1 MRTAASD
8 SPRSPEFRRVVADS
22 KLQAKTRVAVI
33 ADFIEE
39 GWPSMDLVAEMLSD
53 HLARE
58 HAECFEVELVRPR
71 FVWPTSHR
79 RIANKQSLA
88 ATKLFNRFAV
98 YPRWIARNR
107 ARFDIFHIV
116 DHSYSHLIHHLPAD
130 RCVVT
135 CHDLDTFRCLLEP
148 DIEKRSWAFRAMTR
162 RIFVGFRQA
171 ARVNCVS
178 SAIRDDVV
186 SRGLIP
192 RERLEVVPNGVH
204 PIFTAVADPD
214 ADTEICRLLGRRS
227 IGSIEI
233 LHVGSTQPRKR
244 IDLLLRMFAAVR
256 ANLPDARLIR
266 VGGGL
271 TRQNRELAEQLGV
284 SDAIAILPFLERR
297 ILAAVYRRADVLV
310 LPSDAEGFGLPI
322 IEALACGVPV
332 IASALPVLREV
343 GGNAVRY
350 CAVGDVDAW
359 SRAIAEVIR
368 ERDAD
373 GHAHLERRA
382 RATAHASRFSWSANA
397 DRAAHAYREL
407 LDRAKPR
414 T

>member
-1 MRTAASD
+1 M
-8 SPRSPEFRRVVADS
+8 
-22 KLQAKTRVAVI
+22 QAKPRVAVI
-33 ADFIEE
+33 SDFIEE
-39 GWPSMDLVAEMLSD
+39 RWPSMDLVAEMLSD

-58 HAECFEVELVRPR
+58 HAKCFEVELVRPR
-71 FVWPTSHR
+71 FIWPSNHR
-79 RIANKQSLA
+79 SIANKQSLA
-88 ATKLFNRFAV
+88 AARLFNRFAV

-107 ARFDIFHIV
+107 SRFDIFHIV

-148 DIEKRSWAFRAMTR
+148 DVENRSWAFRAMTR
-162 RIFVGFRQA
+162 RIFSGFHRA
-171 ARVNCVS
+171 ARVNCDS
-178 SAIRDDVV
+178 SAIRDEVV
-186 SRGLIP
+186 RRGIIP
-192 RERLEVVPNGVH
+192 SERLEVVHNGVH
-204 PIFTAVADPD
+204 PIFTAVADPEAD
-214 ADTEICRLLGRRS
+214 AEICRLLGRRS

-244 IDLLLRMFAAVR
+244 IDLLLKIFAAVR
-256 ANLPDARLIR
+256 ANHPGARLVR

-271 TRQNRELAEQLGV
+271 TTQNRALAEQLGV
-284 SDAIAILPFLERR
+284 SDAITILPFLERR
-297 ILAAVYRRADVLV
+297 ILAAAYRRADVLM

-332 IASALPVLREV
+332 IASDLPVLREV
-343 GGNAVRY
+343 GGDAVRY

-359 SRAIAEVIR
+359 SNAIIEVIR

-373 GHAHLERRA
+373 SRADLERRA
-382 RATAHASRFSWSANA
+382 RATAQASRFSWSANA
-397 DRAAHAYREL
+397 DRAAQAYREL

>member
-1 MRTAASD
+1 
-8 SPRSPEFRRVVADS
+8 
-22 KLQAKTRVAVI
+22 LQAKPRVAVI
-33 ADFIEE
+33 SDFIEE

-58 HAECFEVELVRPR
+58 HAGCFEVELVRPR
-71 FVWPTSHR
+71 FIWPSSD
-79 RIANKQSLA
+79 RIGKITNERWVA
-88 ATKLFNRFAV
+88 AARLFNRFAV

-116 DHSYSHLIHHLPAD
+116 DHSYSHLINHLPAD

-148 DIEKRSWAFRAMTR
+148 DVENRSWAFRAMTR
-162 RIFVGFRQA
+162 RIFGGFRQA
-171 ARVNCVS
+171 ARVNCDS
-178 SAIRDDVV
+178 SAIRDEVV
-186 SRGLIP
+186 RRGIIP
-192 RERLEVVPNGVH
+192 GERLEVVHNGVH
-204 PIFTAVADPD
+204 PIFTAVADPSAD
-214 ADTEICRLLGRRS
+214 AEICRLLGRRTTD
-227 IGSIEI
+227 SIEI
-233 LHVGSTQPRKR
+233 LHVGSTQARKR
-244 IDLLLRMFAAVR
+244 IDLLLRMFAAMR

-271 TRQNRELAEQLGV
+271 TKQNQELAKQLGV
-284 SDAIAILPFLERR
+284 SDAIAILPFLDRR
-297 ILAAVYRRADVLV
+297 ILAAAYRRADVVV
-310 LPSDAEGFGLPI
+310 LPSEAEGFGLPI

-332 IASALPVLREV
+332 IASDLPVLREV

-350 CAVGDVDAW
+350 CAVGDVDGW
-359 SRAIAEVIR
+359 RRAIADVIR

-373 GHAHLERRA
+373 GRAHLERRA

-397 DRAAHAYREL
+397 ERATQVYREL
-407 LDRAKPR
+407 LKSAKPR

>member
-1 MRTAASD
+1 
-8 SPRSPEFRRVVADS
+8 
-22 KLQAKTRVAVI
+22 LQAKPRVAVI
-33 ADFIEE
+33 SDFIEE

-58 HAECFEVELVRPR
+58 HAKCFEVELVRPR
-71 FVWPTSHR
+71 FIWPSSD
-79 RIANKQSLA
+79 RIGKITNERWVA
-88 ATKLFNRFAV
+88 AARLFNRFAV

-107 ARFDIFHIV
+107 SRFDIFHIA

-148 DIEKRSWAFRAMTR
+148 DVENRSWAFRAMTR
-162 RIFVGFRQA
+162 RIFSGFRQA
-171 ARVNCVS
+171 ARVNCDS
-178 SAIRDDVV
+178 SAIRDEVV
-186 SRGLIP
+186 RRGLIP
-192 RERLEVVPNGVH
+192 SERLEVVPNGVH

-214 ADTEICRLLGRRS
+214 ADAEICRLLGRRTTN
-227 IGSIEI
+227 SIEI
-233 LHVGSTQPRKR
+233 LHVGSIQPRKR
-244 IDLLLRMFAAVR
+244 IDLLLRIFAAVR
-256 ANLPDARLIR
+256 ANSRDARLIR
-266 VGGGL
+266 VGGSL
-271 TRQNRELAEQLGV
+271 TKQNQALAEQLGV

-297 ILAAVYRRADVLV
+297 VLAAAYRRADVVV

-332 IASALPVLREV
+332 IASDLPVLREV
-343 GGNAVRY
+343 GGNAARY

-359 SRAIAEVIR
+359 SSAIVDVIR
-368 ERDAD
+368 ERDAN
-373 GHAHLERRA
+373 GSAHLERRA

-397 DRAAHAYREL
+397 ELTAHAYREL

>member
-1 MRTAASD
+1 
-8 SPRSPEFRRVVADS
+8 
-22 KLQAKTRVAVI
+22 LQAKPRVAVI
-33 ADFIEE
+33 SDFIEE

-58 HAECFEVELVRPR
+58 HAKCFDVELVRPR
-71 FVWPTSHR
+71 FIWPSSLR
-79 RIANKQSLA
+79 SIANKHSLA
-88 ATKLFNRFAV
+88 AAKLFNRFAV

-107 ARFDIFHIV
+107 SRFDIFHIV
-116 DHSYSHLIHHLPAD
+116 DHSYSHLIHHLPAN

-148 DIEKRSWAFRAMTR
+148 DIEHRSWAFRAMTR
-162 RIFVGFRQA
+162 RIFGGFRQA

-178 SAIRDDVV
+178 SATRDDIVRHAV
-186 SRGLIP
+186 IP
-192 RERLEVVPNGVH
+192 IKRLEVVPNGVH
-204 PIFTAVADPD
+204 PIFTHVADPD
-214 ADTEICRLLGRRS
+214 ADAEICRLLGRRS

-256 ANLPDARLIR
+256 ADFPDARLIR

-271 TRQNRELAEQLGV
+271 TKQNQALAEQLGV
-284 SDAIAILPFLERR
+284 SDAITILPFLERR
-297 ILAAVYRRADVLV
+297 VLAATYRRADVLV
-310 LPSDAEGFGLPI
+310 LPSEAEGFGLPI

-332 IASALPVLREV
+332 IASDLPVLREV
-343 GGNAVRY
+343 GGDAVRY
-350 CAVGDVDAW
+350 CAVGDGDAW
-359 SRAIAEVIR
+359 NRAIIDVIR
-368 ERDAD
+368 ERDANGSAD
-373 GHAHLERRA
+373 LERRA

-397 DRAAHAYREL
+397 ERATHAYREL

>member
-1 MRTAASD
+1 
-8 SPRSPEFRRVVADS
+8 
-22 KLQAKTRVAVI
+22 LQAKTRVAVI
-33 ADFIEE
+33 SDFMEE

-71 FVWPTSHR
+71 FIWPSNHSSITNR
-79 RIANKQSLA
+79 RLLA
-88 ATKLFNRFAV
+88 AARLFNRFAV
-98 YPRWIARNR
+98 YPRWIVRNR

-135 CHDLDTFRCLLEP
+135 CHDLDTFKCLLEP
-148 DIEKRSWAFRAMTR
+148 DIENRSWAFRAMTR
-162 RIFVGFRQA
+162 RIFAGFRKA

-178 SAIRDDVV
+178 SATRVDVV
-186 SRGLIP
+186 RHRLIP

-204 PIFTAVADPD
+204 PIFTAVANPD
-214 ADTEICRLLGRRS
+214 ADAELCRLLGRRS
-227 IGSIEI
+227 IDSIEI

-244 IDLLLRMFAAVR
+244 IDLLLRILAAVR
-256 ANLPDARLIR
+256 ANLRAARLIR

-271 TRQNRELAEQLGV
+271 TKREQGLAEQLGV
-284 SDAIAILPFLERR
+284 SDAITILPFLERR
-297 ILAAVYRRADVLV
+297 ILAAAYRRADVLV

-332 IASALPVLREV
+332 IASDLPVLHEV

-350 CAVGDVDAW
+350 CAVGDVPGW
-359 SRAIAEVIR
+359 SSAIAEVIR
-368 ERDAD
+368 ERDVD
-373 GHAHLERRA
+373 GHARLERRA
-382 RATAHASRFSWSANA
+382 RATAHAARFSWSANA
-397 DRAAHAYREL
+397 ERATHAYREL

>member
-1 MRTAASD
+1 LAIS
-8 SPRSPEFRRVVADS
+8 RRVVADS
-22 KLQAKTRVAVI
+22 QLPAKPRVAVI
-33 ADFIEE
+33 SDFLEE

-71 FVWPTSHR
+71 FIWPSSHR
-79 RIANKQSLA
+79 SIANKRSLTA
-88 ATKLFNRFAV
+88 ARLFNRFAV

-148 DIEKRSWAFRAMTR
+148 DIENRSWAFRAMTR
-162 RIFVGFRQA
+162 RIFAGFRQA

-204 PIFTAVADPD
+204 PIFTAVADPTAD
-214 ADTEICRLLGRRS
+214 AEICRLLGRRS
-227 IGSIEI
+227 INSIEI

-244 IDLLLRMFAAVR
+244 IDLLLKMFARVR
-256 ANLPDARLIR
+256 ANLRGARLMR
-266 VGGGL
+266 VGGGM
-271 TRQNRELAEQLGV
+271 TKQNRGLAEQLGV
-284 SDAIAILPFLERR
+284 SDAITILPFLERR
-297 ILAAVYRRADVLV
+297 ILAAAYRRGDVLV

-332 IASALPVLREV
+332 IASDLPVLREV

-350 CAVGDVDAW
+350 RAVGDVEAW
-359 SRAIAEVIR
+359 SSAIVEVIR

-382 RATAHASRFSWSANA
+382 LATAHASRFSWSANA
-397 DRAAHAYREL
+397 ERETQAYREL
-407 LDRAKPR
+407 LARAKPR

>member
-1 MRTAASD
+1 
-8 SPRSPEFRRVVADS
+8 
-22 KLQAKTRVAVI
+22 
-33 ADFIEE
+33 
-39 GWPSMDLVAEMLSD
+39 MDLIAEMLSD

-71 FVWPTSHR
+71 FIWPSSHR
-79 RIANKQSLA
+79 SQKITNERWFA
-88 ATKLFNRFAV
+88 AAKLFNRFAV

-135 CHDLDTFRCLLEP
+135 CHDLDTFKCLLEP
-148 DIEKRSWAFRAMTR
+148 DIENRSWAFRAMTR
-162 RIFVGFRQA
+162 RIFAGFRKA
-171 ARVNCVS
+171 ARVNCGS
-178 SAIRDDVV
+178 SATRDDVV
-186 SRGLIP
+186 RRGIIP
-192 RERLEVVPNGVH
+192 SERLEVVPNGVH

-214 ADTEICRLLGRRS
+214 ADAEICRLLRRRS
-227 IGSIEI
+227 IDSIEI

-244 IDLLLRMFAAVR
+244 IDLLLRIFAAVR
-256 ANLPDARLIR
+256 ANLPAARLIR

-271 TRQNRELAEQLGV
+271 TKRDQGLAEQLGV
-284 SDAIAILPFLERR
+284 SDAITILPFMERR
-297 ILAAVYRRADVLV
+297 ILAAAYRRADVLV

-332 IASALPVLREV
+332 IASDLPVLREV

-350 CAVGDVDAW
+350 CAVEDVDAW
-359 SRAIAEVIR
+359 SSAIAEVIR

-373 GHAHLERRA
+373 GHARLERRA
-382 RATAHASRFSWSANA
+382 LATAQASRFSWSANA
-397 DRAAHAYREL
+397 KRATQVYLAL

-414 T
+414 A

>member
-1 MRTAASD
+1 
-8 SPRSPEFRRVVADS
+8 
-22 KLQAKTRVAVI
+22 LQTKPRVAVI
-33 ADFIEE
+33 SDFIEE

-71 FVWPTSHR
+71 FIWPSNHSSITNQR
-79 RIANKQSLA
+79 SLA
-88 ATKLFNRFAV
+88 AARLFNRFVV

-116 DHSYSHLIHHLPAD
+116 DHSYSHLINHLPAD

-148 DIEKRSWAFRAMTR
+148 DVENRSWAFRAMTR
-162 RIFVGFRQA
+162 RIFGGFRQA
-171 ARVNCVS
+171 ARVNCDS
-178 SAIRDDVV
+178 SAIRDEVV
-186 SRGLIP
+186 RRGIIP
-192 RERLEVVPNGVH
+192 GERLEVVHNGVH
-204 PIFTAVADPD
+204 PIFTAVADPSAD
-214 ADTEICRLLGRRS
+214 AEICRLLGRRTTD
-227 IGSIEI
+227 SIEI
-233 LHVGSTQPRKR
+233 LHVGSTQARKR
-244 IDLLLRMFAAVR
+244 IDLLLRMFAAMR

-271 TRQNRELAEQLGV
+271 TKQNQELAKQLGV
-284 SDAIAILPFLERR
+284 SDAIAILPFLDRR
-297 ILAAVYRRADVLV
+297 ILAAAYRRADVVV
-310 LPSDAEGFGLPI
+310 LPSEAEGFGLPI

-332 IASALPVLREV
+332 IASDLPVLREV

-350 CAVGDVDAW
+350 CAVGDVDGW
-359 SRAIAEVIR
+359 RRAIADVIR

-373 GHAHLERRA
+373 GRAHLERRA

-397 DRAAHAYREL
+397 ERATQVYREL

>member
-1 MRTAASD
+1 
-8 SPRSPEFRRVVADS
+8 
-22 KLQAKTRVAVI
+22 LQAKPRVAVI
-33 ADFIEE
+33 SDFIEE

-58 HAECFEVELVRPR
+58 HAKCFEVELVRPR
-71 FVWPTSHR
+71 FIWPSSHR
-79 RIANKQSLA
+79 VGKITNERWVA
-88 ATKLFNRFAV
+88 AARLFNRFAV

-135 CHDLDTFRCLLEP
+135 CHDLDTFRCLLDP
-148 DIEKRSWAFRAMTR
+148 DVEKRSWAFRAMTR
-162 RIFVGFRQA
+162 RIFSGFRQA
-171 ARVNCVS
+171 TRVNCDS
-178 SAIRDDVV
+178 SAIRDEVV
-186 SRGLIP
+186 RRGLIP
-192 RERLEVVPNGVH
+192 SERLEVVPIGVH
-204 PIFTAVADPD
+204 PTFTPAADPD
-214 ADTEICRLLGRRS
+214 ADAEICRLLGRRTTD
-227 IGSIEI
+227 SIEI
-233 LHVGSTQPRKR
+233 LHVGSTQRRKR

-256 ANLPDARLIR
+256 TNFPDARLIR

-271 TRQNRELAEQLGV
+271 TKQNQQLAEQLGV

-297 ILAAVYRRADVLV
+297 ILAAAYRRADVVV
-310 LPSDAEGFGLPI
+310 LPSEAEGFGLPI

-332 IASALPVLREV
+332 IASDLPVLREV
-343 GGNAVRY
+343 GGDAVRF
-350 CAVGDVDAW
+350 CAVGDVDGW

-373 GHAHLERRA
+373 GRAHLEGRA

-397 DRAAHAYREL
+397 ERAAHAYREL